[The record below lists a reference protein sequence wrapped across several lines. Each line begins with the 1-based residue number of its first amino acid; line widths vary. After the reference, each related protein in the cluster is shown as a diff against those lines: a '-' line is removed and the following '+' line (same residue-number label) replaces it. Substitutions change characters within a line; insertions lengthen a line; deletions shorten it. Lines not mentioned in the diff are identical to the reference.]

1 MAEPTLIQVFGSGAT
16 QSATTLT
23 IAKADLAAVGLTAS
37 ATNTAESLLVALV
50 LLAKNYL
57 TTANQENNVEQNV
70 VVAESSFNFLSFQTR
85 NNQQYQQFSYEVNL
99 QEIYSNTGPNPNN
112 Y

>member
-1 MAEPTLIQVFGSGAT
+1 MAEPTIQQVFGANA
-16 QSATTLT
+16 QSTATTLT

-37 ATNTAESLLVALV
+37 ATNTAESLFVALV

-57 TTANQENNVEQNV
+57 TTANQENNVDQSV
-70 VVAESSFNFLSFQTR
+70 VVVNSSFNFLSFQTR
-85 NNQQYQQFSYEVNL
+85 NNQQYRQFSYEVNL
-99 QEIYSNTGPNPNN
+99 QDIYSGTSPDPDN